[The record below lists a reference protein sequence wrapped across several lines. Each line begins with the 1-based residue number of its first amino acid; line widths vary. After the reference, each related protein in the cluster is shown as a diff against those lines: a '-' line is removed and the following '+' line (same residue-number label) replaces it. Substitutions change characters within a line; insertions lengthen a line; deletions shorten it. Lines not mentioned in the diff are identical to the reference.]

1 MERRLAI
8 IVARSRKIVNFH
20 DVLRKRQWKERAVFG
35 VFSSLLL
42 FSQQQRKE
50 ERELRRA
57 KVKKKH
63 QKRHVLSI
71 AVCVIRHENSQFFV
85 TTLI

>member
-42 FSQQQRKE
+42 FSAAEKRGKGAEKSKSE
-50 ERELRRA
+50 EKTPKTSRSIYCRLR
-57 KVKKKH
+57 
-63 QKRHVLSI
+63 
-71 AVCVIRHENSQFFV
+71 N
-85 TTLI
+85 TL